1 MTGRWTSNIARR
13 YVNDAVAVC
22 LIRGRLR
29 TSPPT
34 FDRTCRAEQVI

>member
-1 MTGRWTSNIARR
+1 MTGRWTSNIARK

-29 TSPPT
+29 TSPT
-34 FDRTCRAEQVI
+34 TIDRTCRAEQVI